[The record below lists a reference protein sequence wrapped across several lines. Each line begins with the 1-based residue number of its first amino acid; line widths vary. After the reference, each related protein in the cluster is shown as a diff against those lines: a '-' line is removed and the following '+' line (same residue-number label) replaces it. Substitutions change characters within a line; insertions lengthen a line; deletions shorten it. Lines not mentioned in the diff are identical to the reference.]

1 MARKN
6 IVDHLDLLITERKID
21 DLEKAFAKHSVKGT
35 PCRALSMLHQ
45 SGKHAKVRLLRQHFD
60 GDSSMS
66 EFEFV
71 SPDRD
76 GIFATSHGLLRRH
89 WKGEQVSEERYY
101 SGTPESKTAF
111 ATRFESV
118 LPSETTVHK
127 SVPVDIT
134 IERIVPV
141 ERITEKI
148 VEVPVEIERRVVRRR
163 PRGGRGGLGLAQ
175 RPRRGDPRQGERAR
189 RRR

>member
-6 IVDHLDLLITERKID
+6 IADHLDMLICERNLD
-21 DLEKAFAKHSVKGT
+21 ALEKSFAKHSIPGT
-35 PCRALSMLHQ
+35 SCRALSMLHQ
-45 SGKHAKVRLLRQHFD
+45 AGKTVKIRLLRQHFD
-60 GDSSMS
+60 GDNSMS

-76 GIFATSHGLLRRH
+76 GIYATSHGLLRRH
-89 WKGEQVSEERYY
+89 WKGEQVAEERYY

-118 LPSETTVHK
+118 LQTETTVHK
-127 SVPVDIT
+127 SVAVDIT
-134 IERIVPV
+134 IERTVPV

-148 VEVPVEIERRVVRRR
+148 VEVPVEIERIV
-163 PRGGRGGLGLAQ
+163 
-175 RPRRGDPRQGERAR
+175 
-189 RRR
+189 